1 MKIVDINNILYK
13 EKLKTKEKI
22 IKKML
27 AKVTN
32 DTLKEKN
39 LFNEIIKRE
48 EIENTVIGFNFAIPH
63 SKTDFVDKPYVI
75 YAQLENEIE
84 WAKNEELVKY
94 VMLVLV
100 PKKNS
105 DVHIDILKDIST
117 KLINEDF
124 RKKLET
130 VKNISEIY
138 EVLNV

>member
-1 MKIVDINNILYK
+1 
-13 EKLKTKEKI
+13 
-22 IKKML
+22 
-27 AKVTN
+27 
-32 DTLKEKN
+32 
-39 LFNEIIKRE
+39 
-48 EIENTVIGFNFAIPH
+48 
-63 SKTDFVDKPYVI
+63 VI

-124 RKKLET
+124 RKKLEN